1 MTTGV
6 FMPRDEGTDMHGGT
20 VVQGDGEDH
29 VPGSRAEASE
39 GRSPAHTKIL
49 DFQLPSPGDGPVPC
63 QS

>member
-20 VVQGDGEDH
+20 VCKEMGRTTF
-29 VPGSRAEASE
+29 PGSRTEASE
-39 GRSPAHTKIL
+39 GLSPAHTKIL
-49 DFQLPSPGDGPVPC
+49 DFQLPSLGDLPIPC